1 MRHTNLKQQ
10 AVILTILLALNF
22 TAQAELQAFDSSV
35 TNQTTLTNKEKP
47 KGNNSQQTISN
58 QKRATPKSKSGLN
71 KKFTLNA
78 EKKKEQET
86 VAFLKA
92 NQQCDS
98 WFDLDG
104 NTSDEKAYE
113 QIKDTGYTKTNAP
126 ATVKKQI
133 AEGVE
138 KCNKKYLVTNTE
150 KPKVQDNDNSSLQ
163 AEKSPENV
171 SKDQSEG
178 FFGKVSNGVTKFFGN
193 LIDKSK
199 RNSNHTCSSGEIL
212 MHTNGC

>member
-1 MRHTNLKQQ
+1 MRHTNLTQQ
-10 AVILTILLALNF
+10 AIILAILLALDF
-22 TAQAELQAFDSSV
+22 TAYADTQPYESSV
-35 TNQTTLTNKEKP
+35 TNQTALTKPEKP
-47 KGNNSQQTISN
+47 KANNGQQTLSN
-58 QKRATPKSKSGLN
+58 QKRASLKTKSGFN
-71 KKFTLNA
+71 KKSALNA
-78 EKKKEQET
+78 EKKKEAQT
-86 VAFLKA
+86 VAYLKA

-113 QIKDTGYTKTNAP
+113 QIKNTGYTKANAP
-126 ATVKKQI
+126 EAVKKQI

-163 AEKSPENV
+163 ADQSTEKV
-171 SKDQSEG
+171 SKDQPEG
-178 FFGKVSNGVTKFFGN
+178 FFGKVSNGVAQFFEN
-193 LIDKSK
+193 LKNRNK
-199 RNSNHTCSSGEIL
+199 RDPNHACSSGELL